1 MSYIEINHFTKIIKK
16 NTILSD
22 ISLNLEKGRAYG
34 FLGIN
39 GSGKTMLFRSI
50 CGLMNATEG
59 SISVDSITVGN
70 GIHPKNTGLLL
81 ENADLWNELSA
92 FENLN
97 ILNTMSNKKISK
109 EEIKNIIADFGLD
122 PESKKPFKSFSLG
135 MKQKLRLAQAFMGE
149 PELLIL
155 DEPTNA
161 LDEES
166 KKHLTDRLLE
176 EKKKGTTILLASHIK
191 EDIQAVCDTIICLK
205 NGEIEKTEDIRKG
218 E

>member
-59 SISVDSITVGN
+59 SIRVDSITVGN

-97 ILNTMSNKKISK
+97 ILNTMSDKKISK
-109 EEIKNIIADFGLD
+109 EEIKNIIADFSLD